1 MFDYFKD
8 VIVKTADD
16 LKNSRSPYSENSQL
30 IKIDVNSPSLPS
42 KDAELFYCHVARL
55 LFVRKRTRPNIPA
68 CVISLFT
75 RVKSPMGYCKDLH
88 LNIDLLFLNKIPILL
103 MISRYIRFMHFKA
116 LLSKHNKCVQNR
128 LQQIVQSRGFKTIC
142 TFVDRAFENIVDWVS
157 SNLHLDLTNCTVDLH
172 VFIHVIQV
180 VNDMGKQEVTPD
192 GI

>member
-1 MFDYFKD
+1 MGNNEVDMDKH
-8 VIVKTADD
+8 
-16 LKNSRSPYSENSQL
+16 
-30 IKIDVNSPSLPS
+30 
-42 KDAELFYCHVARL
+42 CC
-55 LFVRKRTRPNIPA
+55 PNIVQQALECPFM
-68 CVISLFT
+68 IQPT
-75 RVKSPMGYCKDLH
+75 IMDHYKDINLD
-88 LNIDLLFLNKIPILL
+88 IDLLFLNKIPILL

-192 GI
+192 GIQFRNILHKLILSNTFTDNDLYDNDSYASNAD

>member
-1 MFDYFKD
+1 MLPISTCKFTMFDYFKD

-88 LNIDLLFLNKIPILL
+88 LNIDLLFLNKIQILL
-103 MISRYIRFMHFKA
+103 MISRNHRFCISRHCF
-116 LLSKHNKCVQNR
+116 LS
-128 LQQIVQSRGFKTIC
+128 ITSIYKTNSSKS
-142 TFVDRAFENIVDWVS
+142 FNQENLRI
-157 SNLHLDLTNCTVDLH
+157 
-172 VFIHVIQV
+172 
-180 VNDMGKQEVTPD
+180 
-192 GI
+192 